1 MTTLSSINNTV
12 NQTAEAV
19 NFSHDIYEMQDIP
32 IGATG
37 IMISPNLIVF
47 LVYCVLDITRI
58 TLGVS
63 GNETGRKVLSVVVAI
78 LELVRGNWKKA
89 LLTFVGYFGM
99 SPMLIGTL
107 LKTYLTVIQMLS
119 PTLQIKLPYFM
130 YDSMKSIVFGV
141 ILSVIQIGAPKM
153 VRDQI
158 DTVLEKLSNVQ
169 SDIDAKLN
177 NLNPP
182 LPSRPDYMKV
192 DVSNLNNLQSI
203 LDDPVYVCSAEHR
216 KAVDDLVTTAGK
228 GAPAVQLLL
237 SLMRYPHTPGMTK
250 YLCDSKT
257 KKSYV
262 ELLVE
267 EGLQKEATQATEAA
281 VDATET
287 AVIAE
292 EKANETAAKKEV
304 TAETAAEK
312 AVIAETAIEKAV
324 IAEKVANTK
333 GGKRNH
339 RTLRKS
345 AHHK

>member
-1 MTTLSSINNTV
+1 
-12 NQTAEAV
+12 
-19 NFSHDIYEMQDIP
+19 
-32 IGATG
+32 
-37 IMISPNLIVF
+37 
-47 LVYCVLDITRI
+47 
-58 TLGVS
+58 
-63 GNETGRKVLSVVVAI
+63 
-78 LELVRGNWKKA
+78 
-89 LLTFVGYFGM
+89 
-99 SPMLIGTL
+99 MLIGTL

-169 SDIDAKLN
+169 SDIDTKLN
-177 NLNPP
+177 NLTPP
-182 LPSRPDYMKV
+182 LPSRPEYMKV

-216 KAVDDLVTTAGK
+216 KAVDDLVTAAGS

-267 EGLQKEATQATEAA
+267 EGLEKEAADKASGSATTATESATPAESATTTGPTATTTPAA
-281 VDATET
+281 TTATT
-287 AVIAE
+287 ATKPGTTTTKP
-292 EKANETAAKKEV
+292 EK
-304 TAETAAEK
+304 
-312 AVIAETAIEKAV
+312 
-324 IAEKVANTK
+324 KVASKK
-333 GGKRNH
+333 GGKRV
-339 RTLRKS
+339 LRKS
-345 AHHK
+345 MYY